1 MFSIFFG
8 YVFSDLF
15 TGVGSDFFANSLFV
29 NPNNISIIEAEF
41 SLPLIIKLL
50 PAILSLFGAS
60 LAVYLYH
67 INPEFIISLTDTK
80 LGRQFYTFLNAKYF
94 LDVIY
99 NQYII
104 AAGLKIGY
112 TISKV
117 LDRGVIELIGPYGFS
132 ATLNQTALSIS
143 KSDSRVI
150 STYSTY
156 IIFNT
161 LCLIF
166 IVFAPILLD
175 SSLLFEIRL
184 LIIYI
189 ASVIF
194 VLIN

>member
-1 MFSIFFG
+1 
-8 YVFSDLF
+8 
-15 TGVGSDFFANSLFV
+15 
-29 NPNNISIIEAEF
+29 
-41 SLPLIIKLL
+41 L

-67 INPEFIISLTDTK
+67 INPEFIISLTDTNF
-80 LGRQFYTFLNAKYF
+80 GRQVYTFLNGKYF
-94 LDVIY
+94 FDIIY

-112 TISKV
+112 IISKV

-143 KSDSRVI
+143 KSDSRII

-156 IIFNT
+156 LIFNS

-166 IVFAPILLD
+166 IVFAPMLLD
-175 SSLLFEIRL
+175 SSLLFEMRL
-184 LIIYI
+184 LIIYF

>member
-80 LGRQFYTFLNAKYF
+80 LGRQFYTFLN
-94 LDVIY
+94 VNY